1 MIIVICTNWTT
12 APIKVANAYVNYII
26 SLIFVNSVMI
36 IVTCTNWPK
45 APIKVANA
53 YVNYI
58 ISLIFVNSGTNLR
71 CLKAKRNNSLK
82 MS

>member
-1 MIIVICTNWTT
+1 MIIIVMIIVI
-12 APIKVANAYVNYII
+12 
-26 SLIFVNSVMI
+26 
-36 IVTCTNWPK
+36 CTNWPK

-71 CLKAKRNNSLK
+71 CLKAKKMTKWKCLNFTLK
-82 MS
+82 ET